1 MLHSFASD
9 CHCHSS
15 CSPDGRHPA
24 EAMLARAKELGLYA
38 VTLTDHCEC
47 NEYEKKYRER
57 ALRACGFTGG
67 LSWASLCRTCPG
79 PRRR

>member
-38 VTLTDHCEC
+38 VTLTDH
-47 NEYEKKYRER
+47 
-57 ALRACGFTGG
+57 
-67 LSWASLCRTCPG
+67 
-79 PRRR
+79 